1 MQTHSYATRTRLC
14 TKLNC
19 RYIVVEDVAL
29 NRWYVGRPAR
39 GSVPV
44 SGTRSREVKG
54 VLNRCIKR
62 LLFVGIFLSLGFSCF
77 FFLRENFYAW
87 NFVKSKKGRMM
98 ITLELI
104 YEIIFVRC
112 FACFVYADNLVEFKK
127 ERERER
133 GYNKNWNWILKFN
146 FLKYEW

>member
-1 MQTHSYATRTRLC
+1 M
-14 TKLNC
+14 
-19 RYIVVEDVAL
+19 
-29 NRWYVGRPAR
+29 
-39 GSVPV
+39 
-44 SGTRSREVKG
+44 
-54 VLNRCIKR
+54 NRCIKR

-133 GYNKNWNWILKFN
+133 GYNKN
-146 FLKYEW
+146 